1 MLKSEFCVRF
11 KSMLFKG
18 LMQDSDK
25 RLKVI
30 HLKKYCSMI
39 SDKNCRVIITLNN
52 SLRKKLDEICDKT
65 GNSLSSLVAKVL
77 SNYFSDDVMFIEMLP
92 PRELEK
98 KQIRISLT
106 LSEISALEMHAEN
119 HGFSISEE
127 IIFRILSTLS
137 NEPKLLDDELSEI
150 IKLRTAL
157 NQVGRNVNQIAKKSS
172 KDINERELSIAL
184 KNTQFWIDKLDK
196 KLDELISKTVD
207 RWVFV
212 SKKNG

>member
-1 MLKSEFCVRF
+1 
-11 KSMLFKG
+11 
-18 LMQDSDK
+18 
-25 RLKVI
+25 
-30 HLKKYCSMI
+30 MI

-98 KQIRISLT
+98 NQIRISLT

-127 IIFRILSTLS
+127 IVFRILSTLS

-150 IKLRTAL
+150 IKLRTVL

-172 KDINERELSIAL
+172 KGINERELSIAL

-196 KLDELISKTVD
+196 KLDGLISKTVD
-207 RWVFV
+207 RWAFV

>member
-1 MLKSEFCVRF
+1 MFFR
-11 KSMLFKG
+11 G

-157 NQVGRNVNQIAKKSS
+157 NQVGRNVNQIAKKLS
-172 KDINERELSIAL
+172 KDINEKELSIAL
-184 KNTQFWIDKLDK
+184 KNTQFWIDKLDI
-196 KLDELISKTVD
+196 KLDNLISKTVD
-207 RWVFV
+207 RWAFV

>member
-1 MLKSEFCVRF
+1 
-11 KSMLFKG
+11 MLFKG

>member
-1 MLKSEFCVRF
+1 MFL
-11 KSMLFKG
+11 KG

-207 RWVFV
+207 RWAFV

>member
-1 MLKSEFCVRF
+1 
-11 KSMLFKG
+11 
-18 LMQDSDK
+18 
-25 RLKVI
+25 
-30 HLKKYCSMI
+30 MI
-39 SDKNCRVIITLNN
+39 SEKNCRVIITLNN

-77 SNYFSDDVMFIEMLP
+77 SNYFSDDVMFVEMLP

-106 LSEISALEMHAEN
+106 LSEISALEMHSEN

-127 IIFRILSTLS
+127 IVFRILSTLS
-137 NEPKLLDDELSEI
+137 NEPKLLNDELSEI

-157 NQVGRNVNQIAKKSS
+157 NQVGRNVNQIAKKLS
-172 KDINERELSIAL
+172 KNINEKELSIAL
-184 KNTQFWIDKLDK
+184 KNTQFWIDKLDI
-196 KLDELISKTVD
+196 KLDNLISKTVD
-207 RWVFV
+207 RWAFV

>member
-1 MLKSEFCVRF
+1 
-11 KSMLFKG
+11 
-18 LMQDSDK
+18 
-25 RLKVI
+25 
-30 HLKKYCSMI
+30 MI
-39 SDKNCRVIITLNN
+39 SNKNCRVIITLNN

-106 LSEISALEMHAEN
+106 LSEISALEMHSEN

-127 IIFRILSTLS
+127 IVFRVLSTLS
-137 NEPKLLDDELSEI
+137 NEPKLLNDELSEI

-157 NQVGRNVNQIAKKSS
+157 IKLGETLIR
-172 KDINERELSIAL
+172 LL
-184 KNTQFWIDKLDK
+184 KNHL
-196 KLDELISKTVD
+196 KT
-207 RWVFV
+207 
-212 SKKNG
+212 

>member
-1 MLKSEFCVRF
+1 MFFR
-11 KSMLFKG
+11 G

-207 RWVFV
+207 RWAFV

>member
-1 MLKSEFCVRF
+1 
-11 KSMLFKG
+11 
-18 LMQDSDK
+18 
-25 RLKVI
+25 
-30 HLKKYCSMI
+30 MI
-39 SDKNCRVIITLNN
+39 SEKNCRVIITLNN

-77 SNYFSDDVMFIEMLP
+77 SNYFSDDVMFVEMLP

-127 IIFRILSTLS
+127 IVFRILSTLS
-137 NEPKLLDDELSEI
+137 NEPKLLNDELSEI

-172 KDINERELSIAL
+172 KDINEKELLIAL

-207 RWVFV
+207 RWAFV

>member
-1 MLKSEFCVRF
+1 
-11 KSMLFKG
+11 
-18 LMQDSDK
+18 MQDSDK

-52 SLRKKLDEICDKT
+52 SLRKKLDEICYKT

-207 RWVFV
+207 RWAFV

>member
-1 MLKSEFCVRF
+1 MRKSEFCVRF
-11 KSMLFKG
+11 NPMFLKG

-207 RWVFV
+207 RWAFV

>member
-1 MLKSEFCVRF
+1 MF
-11 KSMLFKG
+11 FKG
-18 LMQDSDK
+18 IMQDSDK

-207 RWVFV
+207 RWAFV

>member
-1 MLKSEFCVRF
+1 MF
-11 KSMLFKG
+11 FKG

-207 RWVFV
+207 RWAFV